1 MFFFLYQILIYMLFR
16 FTTSVN
22 FQNPTFQRD
31 LISNEVQVQRRGVVA
46 ADLEAIVE
54 VLEAVVGPM
63 KILNEK

>member
-1 MFFFLYQILIYMLFR
+1 MLFR

-54 VLEAVVGPM
+54 VLEAVVEPM

>member
-1 MFFFLYQILIYMLFR
+1 MLFR

-54 VLEAVVGPM
+54 VLEAAVEPM